1 MSQWGFYFDQTRCVG
16 CKACVLGCKTWNDE
30 RRGDYNLNRDS
41 MNPAT
46 DWWSDGSYQVK
57 AGEMDKYSFYLQED
71 GETNYPQNRKYYM
84 KEEWRRVSLNE
95 YSNPL
100 KLNCMS
106 VACNHCADP
115 SCITACPMQIISKEP
130 ERGIVLVDNT
140 NCISCG
146 KCQDA
151 CPWGAPQFYDPNFR
165 KYAETDPLR
174 PKMTKCTL
182 CLDRIK
188 EGLKPACVAACLN
201 RALDAGPIDEIRGKW
216 KTFGKNVQ
224 EYNVMPANEFAS
236 DSVPSQ
242 GKTTKPNIL
251 FVKKA

>member
-1 MSQWGFYFDQTRCVG
+1 MVQWGFYFDQTRCVG
-16 CKACVLGCKTWNDE
+16 CKACMLACKNWNDE
-30 RRGDYNLNRDS
+30 RRGDYNLNKDS
-41 MNPAT
+41 MNPGEN
-46 DWWSDGSYQVK
+46 WWENGTYTVK
-57 AGEMDKYSFYLQED
+57 TGALDNASFYLQAD
-71 GETNYPQNRKYYM
+71 GETNFPQNSKYYM
-84 KEEWRRVSLNE
+84 KENWRRVNLTE

-100 KLNCMS
+100 SLSCMS

-130 ERGIVLVDNT
+130 ENGIVLVDNT

-151 CPWGAPQFYDPNFR
+151 CPWKAPQFYDPNFR
-165 KYAETDPLR
+165 SYPEDDPKR

-188 EGLKPACVAACLN
+188 EGLKPACVAGCLN
-201 RALDAGPIDEIRGKW
+201 RALDAGPIDEIRSKW

-236 DSVPSQ
+236 DYVSSQ
-242 GKTTKPNIL
+242 GKNIKPNIL
-251 FVKKA
+251 FVKK